1 MYRRRTGRVGALVTA
16 SVTAF
21 VYYTTACLGA
31 EVREPAP
38 PFELPNTEGN
48 QVALEDYRGKPAAI
62 VFCVGF
68 F

>member
-1 MYRRRTGRVGALVTA
+1 MTA